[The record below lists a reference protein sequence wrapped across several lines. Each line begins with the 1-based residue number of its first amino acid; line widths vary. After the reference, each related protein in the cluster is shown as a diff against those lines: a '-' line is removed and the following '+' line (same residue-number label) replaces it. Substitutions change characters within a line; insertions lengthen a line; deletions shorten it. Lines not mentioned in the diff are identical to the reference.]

1 MLNIKQNKLIKN
13 VSTLLVSSLL
23 VASSALIQAHD
34 GNQALVTSV
43 MKREAEQRARDV
55 HRRPVQTLSFFHV
68 KPGMKVAEALPGGGW
83 YSRILADYLGKD
95 GALHGINYN
104 DDMWAM
110 FGFFDEEGIKGRIAA
125 TAKFPE
131 LVASFTDNGI
141 ASSGFTFAST
151 PAAANGTL
159 DRVLFV
165 RALHNLNRFE
175 EKAGTRSQ
183 ALKAAYDLLKE
194 DGMVGVVQHRAP
206 ETASDEWADGSRGYL
221 KESAVIAS
229 FEAAGFE
236 LVMRSELNANE
247 KDVPGEGD
255 IVWRLPPSLNGS
267 RDDEDKRKK
276 MQAIGESDR
285 MTLLFKKKGAT
296 ITH

>member
-1 MLNIKQNKLIKN
+1 MLNRKQNKLIKK
-13 VSTLLVSSLL
+13 VSTVLAASILM
-23 VASSALIQAHD
+23 ASSAFVQAHD

-43 MKREAEQRARDV
+43 MKRDAEQRVRDT
-55 HRRPVQTLSFFHV
+55 HRRPVQTLSFFHIE
-68 KPGMKVAEALPGGGW
+68 PGMKVAEALPGGGW

-131 LVASFTDNGI
+131 LVAGFTDNGI
-141 ASSGFTFAST
+141 TSSGFTFASAPT
-151 PAAANGTL
+151 AANGTL
-159 DRVLFV
+159 DRVLFI

-175 EKAGTRSQ
+175 DKAGTRSQ
-183 ALKAAYDLLKE
+183 ALKAAYDLLKP
-194 DGMVGVVQHRAP
+194 DGIVGVVQHRAP
-206 ETASDEWADGSRGYL
+206 ESASDAWADGSRGYL
-221 KESAVIAS
+221 KESTVISS
-229 FEAAGFE
+229 FEEAGFE

-247 KDVPGEGD
+247 KDMPGEGD

-267 RDDEDKRKK
+267 RDDADKRKQ
-276 MQAIGESDR
+276 MEAIGESDR